1 MGLKDLRKNRLR
13 KSCLKNPLPPP
24 WRRCN
29 RKRCFRPS
37 GPTATEDHGK
47 LHTSRNRADLTVL
60 APLQGVFR
68 RRSTHADLVSQGRVR
83 DVFARNVARLHTV
96 RCDFQVPGVS
106 EYLYNRR
113 FPVAQI
119 LRNTLRPIVA
129 PPSSALASD
138 VLHRIFG

>member
-1 MGLKDLRKNRLR
+1 MFKKILSLPLGVGATGKGVLDRRDQRRRKI
-13 KSCLKNPLPPP
+13 
-24 WRRCN
+24 
-29 RKRCFRPS
+29 
-37 GPTATEDHGK
+37 TA
-47 LHTSRNRADLTVL
+47 SYPFRNRTDRTVL
-60 APLQGVFR
+60 EPLQGVFR